1 MSQWYYVHGGDR
13 QGPVDRETLDSVARG
28 GGLSPEDL
36 VWTEG
41 MKDWRPA
48 REVPGLFGRPAAA
61 PAAAAAAPVASGASP
76 AAATDP
82 SNPYASPASMVEV
95 PVGQSATADG
105 LQIIEPPAALTV
117 GGPIQLAFEILKKDF
132 GMIFVAGLVYLA
144 VLIGVGMVL
153 GVIEQV
159 ITVALAAGAGQG
171 GDEGVMIGAAVG
183 VSVVFAIPRI
193 AANTFMSLGLA
204 RVAMDVIEGK
214 PVRVGALFG
223 EGRRL
228 LGAFGGAILF
238 ALMIYALPMLVM
250 IPGFLMGMNGDEEM
264 MMVLVVI
271 GGLLFIFP
279 GLYLTARFGFF
290 MTVMVD
296 QDKRVFEAFGEC
308 LRLTRGS
315 NGWVMLVVLIVTGL
329 INVAGVLALC
339 MGWIFTVPL
348 TVLTFYVSYKWM
360 AHGPEP
366 LREIHRPKVPGM

>member
-13 QGPVDRETLDSVARG
+13 QGPVDRKALDSVARS

-48 REVPGLFGRPAAA
+48 REVPGLFGAPAAA
-61 PAAAAAAPVASGASP
+61 PAAATPVASGASP

-117 GGPIQLAFEILKKDF
+117 GGPIQMAFEILKKDF
-132 GMIFVAGLVYLA
+132 GMIFVAGLVYVA

-159 ITVALAAGAGQG
+159 VTFALAAGAGQG
-171 GDEGVMIGAAVG
+171 ADEGAVLGAAVG

-193 AANTFMSLGLA
+193 AANTYMSLGLA

-214 PVRVGALFG
+214 PVRIGALFG
-223 EGRRL
+223 EGKRL

-238 ALMIYALPMLVM
+238 ALMIYALPMLAM
-250 IPGFLMGMNGDEEM
+250 IPGFLVGMDGDEEM
-264 MMVLVVI
+264 MMVLLAV

-296 QDKRVFEAFGEC
+296 QDKRLFEAFGEC

-315 NGWVMLVVLIVTGL
+315 NGWVMFVVLIVTGL
-329 INVAGVLALC
+329 MNLAGLLVLCVGL
-339 MGWIFTVPL
+339 IFTIPL
-348 TVLTFYVSYKWM
+348 TVLIFYVSYKWM

-366 LREIHRPKVPGM
+366 LWEIHRPKLPGM